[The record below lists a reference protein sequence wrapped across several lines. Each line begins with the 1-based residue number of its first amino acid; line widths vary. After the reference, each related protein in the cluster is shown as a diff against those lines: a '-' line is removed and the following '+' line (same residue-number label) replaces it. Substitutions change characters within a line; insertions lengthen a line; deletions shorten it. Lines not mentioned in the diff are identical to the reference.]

1 MAEVTPK
8 TRGHAMQ
15 PNGTVA
21 TRPLYHWSPF
31 KDHDELSSLIQ
42 GGDSEFIQRERGT
55 FQGDFTFVGLD
66 AGTVQFGYIKLPYI
80 GKGASRVNRAGFLI
94 RLDLRGE
101 WIWRAE
107 PMDRRSIVYLAPNAE
122 YQDISP
128 GDSAWAFLSFEWQP
142 LERALSAFTGT
153 DFTMPP
159 QGCRLFLPEEDS
171 FETLRR
177 RLKAVQAAV
186 RTDPSLLQEPGAR
199 RGMEESVLSV
209 LALALGSAS
218 QIRPVTYGAPARAR
232 VIKHVEAC
240 LEARKGETVYLAD
253 LCAVTGVSERTLRTV
268 FQQSY
273 GLSPLQ
279 YLKLRRLHQVRRAL
293 RRADSDLNTVQSVAN
308 SFGIW
313 HMGRFAVE
321 YRKLFGESPLETL
334 KEVRS
339 GAGSKGSLL
348 LPSLH
353 SRPDFSTPEA

>member
-1 MAEVTPK
+1 
-8 TRGHAMQ
+8 MQ
-15 PNGTVA
+15 SNETVA
-21 TRPLYHWSPF
+21 TKPVYHWSLF

-42 GGDSEFIQRERGT
+42 GGDSEFIQREKGT

-66 AGTVQFGYIKLPYI
+66 TGTVQFGYIKLPYI
-80 GKGASRVNRAGFLI
+80 GKGVSRVNRAGFLI

-101 WIWRAE
+101 WIWRGRN
-107 PMDRRSIVYLAPNAE
+107 MDRRSIVYLAPNAE

-128 GDSAWAFLSFEWQP
+128 GDSPWAFLSFDWKP
-142 LERALSAFTGT
+142 LERALGAFTGT
-153 DFTMPP
+153 DFPMAP

-186 RTDPSLLQEPGAR
+186 RTDPSLLQESGAR
-199 RGMEESVLSV
+199 HGIEESVLSV

-218 QIRPVTYGAPARAR
+218 QIRPVTYGATARLR

-240 LEARKGETVYLAD
+240 LEARRGETVYLAD

-268 FQQSY
+268 FQESY
-273 GLSPLQ
+273 GMSPVQ
-279 YLKLRRLHQVRRAL
+279 YLRLRRLHQVRRAL

-308 SFGIW
+308 RFGIW

-334 KEVRS
+334 KEVRP
-339 GAGSKGSLL
+339 GPGTCASLV
-348 LPSLH
+348 LPSIL
-353 SRPDFSTPEA
+353 SRPDFSAPEA

>member
-1 MAEVTPK
+1 
-8 TRGHAMQ
+8 MQ
-15 PNGTVA
+15 PNNDTVA

-31 KDHDELSSLIQ
+31 QDHDELSSLIQ
-42 GGDSEFIQRERGT
+42 GGDSEFIQRERGA
-55 FQGDFTFVGLD
+55 FEGDFTFVGMD

-80 GKGASRVNRAGFLI
+80 GKGVSRVNRAGFLL
-94 RLDLRGE
+94 RLDMRGE
-101 WIWRAE
+101 WIWRGQS
-107 PMDRRSIVYLAPNAE
+107 MDRRSIVYLAPGAE

-128 GDSAWAFLSFEWQP
+128 GGSTWAFLSFDWKP
-142 LERALSAFTGT
+142 LERALGAFTGT
-153 DFTMPP
+153 DFTMAP

-186 RTDPSLLQEPGAR
+186 RTDPSLLQESGAR
-199 RGMEESVLSV
+199 HGMEESVLSV
-209 LALALGSAS
+209 LALALGSAA

-232 VIKHVEAC
+232 VLRHVEAC

-268 FQQSY
+268 FQESY
-273 GLSPLQ
+273 GMSPVQ

-313 HMGRFAVE
+313 HLGRFAVE
-321 YRKLFGESPLETL
+321 YRKLFGEPPLETL
-334 KEVRS
+334 KQVQP
-339 GAGSKGSLL
+339 GAGSKGALL
-348 LPSLH
+348 LPALH
-353 SRPDFSTPEA
+353 PRSDFSIPEA